1 MRVSHTID
9 HRNYYDRYENERRNY
24 YQFTLNVDID
34 NDDPNFNAIYQI
46 FKEASEKTDKIMLD
60 AKNQKQ
66 PSVPDIEQ
74 DPIYLKGEF

>member
-60 AKNQKQ
+60 ARNQER
-66 PSVPDIEQ
+66 SSAPDTEQ
-74 DPIYLKGEF
+74 TPMHLEWE